1 MNGEN
6 FYSRQNT
13 VRAESPPPLSAQPT
27 APMVNG
33 APGADNL
40 PAFAT
45 FDAKNRRL
53 SDEDRIPLNSR
64 TPSNR
69 TAPSTRTALNSPDGV
84 GPGSM
89 DNGLDRY
96 DMSGR
101 GAPGGL
107 RGGRGGRAYNGP
119 RDEFGNPL
127 PPSAAF
133 GPMPPGA
140 IRRDPSEPPRIRHQ
154 YSNET
159 MSSQGSRG
167 RGMGGY
173 PPRGRSNGRGRP
185 YGPNRGSYG
194 PGRGGSYR
202 PGQGGHGANGSL
214 PMGAMVAGAGA
225 GMMVGEMR
233 DRDPQGPPSDY
244 TNGYQPQGVQGSVMP
259 GPYRRNMSPS
269 PHAGPRGPPS
279 ALGYGRQPSP
289 GPPSAPGY
297 GRQPSPGPPSA
308 PGYGRQPSPGPPS
321 APGYGRQPS
330 PGPPSGSGG
339 YGYAVRQQS
348 PRVPDGQRFRSDS
361 PPPPLPG
368 VFRNETDGIGQAVEM
383 DAFTGSPSQRPTF
396 GANNQLRDSD
406 SDVQGMVGLQQ
417 HRGASPLRQ
426 DSSAMTPS
434 SVYSNQDSYI
444 PPRAAWAGGPARNR
458 TPPIITTHNAA
469 SSRNSPVELPTQQ
482 PNLSP
487 RNQQKS
493 PSHARI
499 NSADNYYED
508 VDPRFADPEPL
519 PQSTNQVH
527 SSLMPGHLHD
537 QQQPYSRGTSP
548 SHLNPSS
555 SYDSIQ
561 EGARSP
567 AASDGSQFTSVSQRG
582 VNPDWRPPPNQVP
595 GMGMGGVPNR
605 RPVQQQRD
613 VLSQNP
619 DFEIPGLGRGS
630 GRGARGGR
638 IPGMIQGMGGG
649 PPGGS
654 RYPGADM

>member
-1 MNGEN
+1 MNSYIDALFDTSTDDKNFDLSSSARHSLSSILIVHPIAALLTLVCCILAATSHLHAPSHSPRFLLALLILLFPTLLITLLAFLVDILLFVPHLQWGGWIVLAATILITASGVVTCAMRRTLVSRKARKRRIAENPEMNGEN

-434 SVYSNQDSYI
+434 SVYSNQEYAI
-444 PPRAAWAGGPARNR
+444 FLCH
-458 TPPIITTHNAA
+458 IC
-469 SSRNSPVELPTQQ
+469 
-482 PNLSP
+482 
-487 RNQQKS
+487 K
-493 PSHARI
+493 
-499 NSADNYYED
+499 Y
-508 VDPRFADPEPL
+508 
-519 PQSTNQVH
+519 
-527 SSLMPGHLHD
+527 
-537 QQQPYSRGTSP
+537 
-548 SHLNPSS
+548 
-555 SYDSIQ
+555 
-561 EGARSP
+561 
-567 AASDGSQFTSVSQRG
+567 
-582 VNPDWRPPPNQVP
+582 
-595 GMGMGGVPNR
+595 
-605 RPVQQQRD
+605 
-613 VLSQNP
+613 
-619 DFEIPGLGRGS
+619 GLTLL
-630 GRGARGGR
+630 
-638 IPGMIQGMGGG
+638 
-649 PPGGS
+649 
-654 RYPGADM
+654 